1 MTDPVR
7 AQYEAYP
14 YPARDPRD
22 EAKRLITGSPSHLL
36 EIGHYVFA
44 GRRDWSR
51 PFRALFAG
59 GGTGD
64 GAIMLAQQLADRG
77 CPAEVVHLDLSA
89 ASRAVA
95 EARARVRG
103 LANMRFVTGSL
114 LDAGALGRFDYVDCC
129 GVLHHLEEP
138 EAGLRALAAVLEPD
152 GGIGIMVYAELGRSG
167 VYPMQDLLRQLAP
180 GDRPDGERVAMARRV
195 VRALPETNLLR
206 RNPLVGDHLSSDA
219 GLFDLLLHARDRAY
233 RVPGVLD
240 LLAAADLELV
250 SFIEPIRYRP
260 ETWVSDPA
268 VRRRLGEL
276 PQADRMAAAELL
288 SCAMKVHIAYAVPRG
303 RGAAAQAALSEQ
315 AVPALRDLDPAQL
328 ARALKPGV
336 PLTVRFDG
344 VPLSLPMPALA
355 GPIVARIDGRRS
367 VGGIR
372 DDLRATVDR
381 RLSDEAFDAAFGPI
395 YAALNGVN
403 RLLLAGYRDA
413 GT

>member
-1 MTDPVR
+1 MSDPVQ

-14 YPARDPRD
+14 YPARDPKD
-22 EAKRLITGSPSHLL
+22 EARRLITGSPSHLL

-64 GAIMLAQQLADRG
+64 GAVMLAQQLADRG
-77 CPAEVVHLDLSA
+77 CPAEVVHLDLST

-129 GVLHHLEEP
+129 GVLHHLEAP
-138 EAGLRALAAVLEPD
+138 EAGLRALAQVLEPD
-152 GGIGIMVYAELGRSG
+152 GGIGIMVYGELGRSG
-167 VYPMQDLLRQLAP
+167 VYEMQDLLRRLAP
-180 GDRPDGERVAMARRV
+180 DDQPAADRVAMARRV
-195 VRALPETNLLR
+195 VRALPETNLFR
-206 RNPLVGDHLSSDA
+206 RNPLLGDHLSSDA

-240 LLAAADLELV
+240 LLAAADLDLV

-260 ETWVSDPA
+260 ETWVTDPS

-276 PQADRMAAAELL
+276 PDVERMAAAELL
-288 SCAMKVHIAYAVPRG
+288 SCGMKVHIAYAVPHGRG
-303 RGAAAQAALSEQ
+303 RQAAA
-315 AVPALRDLDPAQL
+315 VPSDRAIPAIRDLDPALL

-355 GPIVARIDGRRS
+355 GPIVARVDGRRT
-367 VGGIR
+367 VGEIGA
-372 DDLRATVDR
+372 DLRTTVDR
-381 RLSDEAFDAAFGPI
+381 RLSDAAFAAAFDAT

-403 RLLLAGYRDA
+403 RMLLAGFGA
-413 GT
+413 AAA